1 MFPPIRNKKPK
12 KPNQNVGICS
22 SKPKKPDQN
31 VGICSAKP
39 KKPNQNVGICSAKS
53 NVIQVKPKNGEFEE
67 KPKKCFCF

>member
-1 MFPPIRNKKPK
+1 MFPLFKHKKPKKSDQNVGICSSKPK

-22 SKPKKPDQN
+22 SKPKKPNQN

-39 KKPNQNVGICSAKS
+39 NI
-53 NVIQVKPKNGEFEE
+53 IQVKPKNGEFEE